1 MCLMMNMT
9 RVVTMQQSIVVGG
22 SSPEWL
28 CELRQRKIVHDRD
41 VNEFL
46 GVGDDREDSGEIV

>member
-1 MCLMMNMT
+1 MGLCE
-9 RVVTMQQSIVVGG
+9 SG

-28 CELRQRKIVHDRD
+28 GVLRQRKIVHDGD

-46 GVGDDREDSGEIV
+46 GVVDDGQDGGEVV

>member
-1 MCLMMNMT
+1 MSDLSSCFSECDL
-9 RVVTMQQSIVVGG
+9 
-22 SSPEWL
+22 SPEWL

-46 GVGDDREDSGEIV
+46 GVVDDRQDGGKIV